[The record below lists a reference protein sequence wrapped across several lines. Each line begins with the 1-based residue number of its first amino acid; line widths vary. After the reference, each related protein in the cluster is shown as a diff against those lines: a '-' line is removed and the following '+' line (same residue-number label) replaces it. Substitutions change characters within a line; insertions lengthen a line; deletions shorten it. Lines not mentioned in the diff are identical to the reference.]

1 MFAFDS
7 VVSGLQI
14 RVMRIR
20 WRSDWD
26 PLLVHQL
33 RQAEKALNAKIG
45 FAVSPSQVKNCLL
58 GSFRECV
65 LLLISR
71 TRDTARR
78 HVVHRNKM
86 SLQILHAYQTAAAA
100 GV

>member
-1 MFAFDS
+1 MLGNVRVTNKGNEKTLEDS
-7 VVSGLQI
+7 
-14 RVMRIR
+14 
-20 WRSDWD
+20 DH
-26 PLLVHQL
+26 LLG
-33 RQAEKALNAKIG
+33 QAEKALNAKIG

-65 LLLISR
+65 LLISR